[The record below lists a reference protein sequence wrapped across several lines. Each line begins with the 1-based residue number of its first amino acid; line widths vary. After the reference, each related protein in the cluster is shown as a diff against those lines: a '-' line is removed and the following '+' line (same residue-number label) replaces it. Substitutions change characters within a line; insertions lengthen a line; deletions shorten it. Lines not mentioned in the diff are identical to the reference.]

1 MAGSLRVCQD
11 VLGQEGSPG
20 PWCSFLYKPSVV
32 NKGQRI
38 YVNMGETFSQPEAMK
53 GSNPAPLLTCYRATR
68 LCSDSGLLP
77 VTTLSDV
84 ITGLLDQSSPDL
96 EQTLR
101 CLSPP
106 LSPRGRGDVRSKLS
120 FA

>member
-1 MAGSLRVCQD
+1 MCWARRALW
-11 VLGQEGSPG
+11 G

-38 YVNMGETFSQPEAMK
+38 YVNVGETLSQPEALK

-68 LCSDSGLLP
+68 LCSDSGLLSF
-77 VTTLSDV
+77 TTLSDV
-84 ITGLLDQSSPDL
+84 KTGLPDQRSPDL
-96 EQTLR
+96 EQTFR
-101 CLSPP
+101 YLSTPP
-106 LSPRGRGDVRSKLS
+106 SPRGRGDVRSKLS